1 MRRALLA
8 LLLLG
13 GPALAEEATVL
24 APGLAP
30 GPEVRLP
37 ERAAPAR
44 PQPRPRR
51 PAPSKPAPLD
61 LSKHAAL
68 PLPQRQP
75 QPGTLAPVPNRMVE
89 RQAPLP
95 EPRTTLGPSLLYR
108 NLPGRGLAEEGSPN
122 LLEDKLYRPAPGARL
137 RVPFAY

>member
-1 MRRALLA
+1 MRRVLLT
-8 LLLLG
+8 LLLLT

-24 APGLAP
+24 SP

-44 PQPRPRR
+44 PQPRR
-51 PAPSKPAPLD
+51 PALRKPPPLN
-61 LSKHAAL
+61 LAKHAAL
-68 PLPQRQP
+68 PLPPRQP
-75 QPGTLAPVPNRMVE
+75 QPGNLAPVPNRMVE

-95 EPRTTLGPSLLYR
+95 DPRTTLGPSLLYR
-108 NLPGRGLAEEGSPN
+108 NLPGRGLAEEGSPS